1 MPVSSWN
8 IVLLEILLHLYDP
21 GPYPHSRDCEWVI
34 EAEAGSQIRLN
45 VTAFELESHSSCNYD
60 YLEIR

>member
-1 MPVSSWN
+1 M
-8 IVLLEILLHLYDP
+8 LLEILLHLYDP